1 MNVAVCC
8 QQREVLAE
16 KNGATLRAVESAMF
30 VLSLDS
36 STPKVS
42 LQPMSVR
49 FHRIY
54 QDCHKRSTLD
64 KEAIALTRIHS

>member
-42 LQPMSVR
+42 LQLMSVR

-54 QDCHKRSTLD
+54 QD
-64 KEAIALTRIHS
+64 